1 MPSIA
6 APNDKSESLPGYSPK
21 LEFKY
26 FLIQLFHVTAI
37 VLIPDMY
44 GCYGYLSA
52 NIIAIYIGVRVF
64 QDISQSWNSN
74 IF

>member
-1 MPSIA
+1 MNDNNRIAVHERATMPSIA
-6 APNDKSESLPGYSPK
+6 APNDKSGSLPGYSSK

-44 GCYGYLSA
+44 GC
-52 NIIAIYIGVRVF
+52 
-64 QDISQSWNSN
+64 
-74 IF
+74 

>member
-1 MPSIA
+1 MNDNNRIAVHERATMPSIA
-6 APNDKSESLPGYSPK
+6 APNDKFGSLPGYSPK

-44 GCYGYLSA
+44 GC
-52 NIIAIYIGVRVF
+52 
-64 QDISQSWNSN
+64 
-74 IF
+74 